1 MLIANIIIGLI
12 FGAAGAA
19 FIIYAYP
26 LNKKVLFLSWVEK
39 KWGMGTGPTAYKIL
53 GLLSIIAGV
62 CAIVG
67 WLDLA
72 TPILGS
78 FRGDPKPVQNP
89 SITQPTQVNPNYRY
103 NGNIAP

>member
-19 FIIYAYP
+19 FVVYAYP

-39 KWGMGTGPTAYKIL
+39 KWGMGTGPTAYKVL
-53 GLLSIIAGV
+53 GLFCIIAGV
-62 CAIVG
+62 CAIIG

-72 TPILGS
+72 TPILGGFKNDS
-78 FRGDPKPVQNP
+78 QPIQDSN
-89 SITQPTQVNPNYRY
+89 ITPTQTLPNYRY

>member
-12 FGAAGAA
+12 FAAAGAA

-39 KWGMGTGPTAYKIL
+39 KWGMGTGPTAYKLI
-53 GLLSIIAGV
+53 GLVCIISGVCSII
-62 CAIVG
+62 G

-72 TPILGS
+72 TPILSS
-78 FRGDPKPVQNP
+78 FKDN
-89 SITQPTQVNPNYRY
+89 TQPAQNQTTGPTNQLPNYRY
-103 NGNIAP
+103 NGNVAP

>member
-39 KWGMGTGPTAYKIL
+39 KWGMGTGPTAYKII
-53 GLLSIIAGV
+53 GLICIVAGV
-62 CAIVG
+62 CAIIG

-78 FRGDPKPVQNP
+78 FKGDPKPIQN
-89 SITQPTQVNPNYRY
+89 STIQPTQQIPGYRY
-103 NGNIAP
+103 NGNVAP

>member
-39 KWGMGTGPTAYKIL
+39 KWGMGSGPTGYKML
-53 GLLSIIAGV
+53 GLVCIIAGV

-78 FRGDPKPVQNP
+78 FKSEPPPIQN
-89 SITQPTQVNPNYRY
+89 SINPQTQQVPTYRY

>member
-1 MLIANIIIGLI
+1 MSIANIIIGFI

-26 LNKKVLFLSWVEK
+26 LNKKILFLSWVEK
-39 KWGMGTGPTAYKIL
+39 KWGMGTGPTAYKML
-53 GLLSIIAGV
+53 GLICIVAGI
-62 CAIVG
+62 CAIIG

-78 FRGDPKPVQNP
+78 FKGDPKPIQNQPIQSIQIVP
-89 SITQPTQVNPNYRY
+89 SYRY
-103 NGNIAP
+103 NGNVAP